1 MADESQEYDPP
12 TLDVPAPGGNSG
24 QVGSASDSA
33 ASLRNQPLPL
43 QDWDRYQIVE
53 FLGAGAMGTVYK
65 ARDPRL
71 NRFVALKFIRDSTVG
86 GELSQRFYREARS
99 QAGIEHEYVCKIYE
113 VGEVEGRP
121 YIAMQYIDGETL
133 NLARNKMTLPQ
144 KVKAI
149 REAAEALHA
158 AHRYGMIHRDVKPGN
173 IMVEPTPEGGF
184 RPYVLDFGLADLVQ
198 TTGGLLA
205 PGLEGT
211 PAHMSPE
218 QARGE
223 MQLLDRRTDV
233 YTLGATLYDLLG
245 GQPPF
250 GKGPNDE
257 ILLSLLVAEP
267 KPLRD
272 LKHGIPAD
280 LESVVMKCLEK
291 DPADRYESAKALA
304 DDLMRYL
311 DGEAVMARRS
321 SLVYRLQKKAQ
332 KNKIL
337 VATMV
342 VAALAI
348 VVLSTIFIRARVQ
361 AAEQARLAQQ
371 SGQKIKEIEIF
382 MRYAYALPLHDT
394 SIEKAVI
401 RARMASIS
409 EDMARLDGEAAAMAF
424 YALGRGHLALQEY
437 EKALEYLK
445 RAHAGGLRTPAVEY
459 ALGRTLGEIYNKQF
473 KEVLRRSGKRMLQA
487 KAKIDKEYLEPAL
500 YHLRLS
506 GGEHGESRP
515 LAEGLLAYYSQQ
527 YEEALKKGQEALT
540 AEPWLYEAKK
550 LQADVY
556 YAYGRRKQN
565 SGQYQEA
572 RGDYRRAAELYHGAA
587 EMARSDSSIHSA
599 EADTWVQIMELD
611 KTQGLSPKEAYER
624 ALEACDRAIVSFSEN
639 DSAVRKK
646 VWAMTR
652 WAEYLSTHGLDPRA
666 MSLQAI
672 ETAQR
677 AYAMNPNNAFPH
689 DQIGLAYQLIA
700 NYENDHGLDSTESEK
715 KAIEAFSKSI
725 EINRNFAWALND
737 YGVLFATKAE
747 WLEARGQDYRNEME
761 QAIEKL
767 NAAIEAD
774 PDYHVAYSNLAHS
787 QQLMATYEID
797 HGRSPDEW
805 IDKAIETSTRSLQ
818 VNPNYYQTYRNLAS
832 VYALR
837 AKYELSFGRTAPAA
851 AALTKAHDALNQ
863 AIKANPEDAETH
875 RVLAAVY
882 ALEAETQSAQKQDP
896 QELLNSGLQAIQKS
910 ILISPNDSD
919 SLLLHVQLLLAV
931 AEELSRGGT
940 SPLLLLQQANGVA
953 VRARDVNAKNALVH
967 LAFAQS
973 ARIGAEWQ
981 ISRRKSPEKE
991 LADGQAAIDQAL
1003 RLNPNLAMALATRG
1017 SLYLL
1022 AARTAPTGLPR
1033 KLLAAQAAIAIKQAL
1048 AKSPLLARKYDALL
1062 GEAVQLSES
1071 LSPAERLQLSGQQ
1084 SFLRGA
1090 MPGKA
1095 GPVPPASGDAAA
1107 KQPAAGD
1114 KAPEAKPAEAGATAA
1129 PSAAPPSGAASS
1141 SGAAQPSGPASPAAP
1156 PSAEAAKPAESAD
1169 ATSFPA
1175 VR

>member
-12 TLDVPAPGGNSG
+12 TLDIPAPGGNSG

-43 QDWDRYQIVE
+43 QDWERYQIVE

-71 NRFVALKFIRDSTVG
+71 NRFVALKFIRDNTVG
-86 GELSQRFYREARS
+86 GELAQRFYREARS

-211 PAHMSPE
+211 PAYMSPE

-233 YTLGATLYDLLG
+233 YSLGATLYDLLA

-272 LKHGIPAD
+272 LKHGVPAD
-280 LESVVMKCLEK
+280 LDAVVMKCLEK

-337 VATMV
+337 VATLV

-348 VVLSTIFIRARVQ
+348 IVLSTIFIRARVQ

-394 SIEKAVI
+394 SVEKAVI

-409 EDMARLDGEAAAMAF
+409 QDMARLDGEAAAMAH

-445 RAHAGGLRTPAVEY
+445 LAHAGGLRTPAVEY

-487 KAKIDKEYLEPAL
+487 KAKIDKDLLEPAL
-500 YHLRLS
+500 HHLRQS

-527 YEEALKKGQEALT
+527 YEEALKKGQDALT

-572 RGDYRRAAELYHGAA
+572 RSDYRRAAELYHGAA

-652 WAEYLSTHGLDPRA
+652 WAEYLSTHGQDPRSMA
-666 MSLQAI
+666 QQAI

-747 WLEARGQDYRNEME
+747 WLGARGQDYRNEME

-787 QQLMATYEID
+787 QQLMATYEIE

-832 VYALR
+832 VFALR

-851 AALTKAHDALNQ
+851 AALAKAHEALNQ

-882 ALEAETQSAQKQDP
+882 ELEAETQSAQKQDP
-896 QELLNSGLQAIQKS
+896 QELLSRGLQAIQKS

-919 SLLLHVQLLLAV
+919 SLLLHVQLLLLQAD
-931 AEELSRGGT
+931 ELARAGT

-953 VRARDVNAKNALVH
+953 VRARDVNSKNALVY
-967 LAFAQS
+967 LSFAQI
-973 ARIGAEWQ
+973 ARTGAEWQ
-981 ISRRKSPEKE
+981 VSRRKSPEKD

-1003 RLNPNLAMALATRG
+1003 QLNPNLAQALATRG
-1017 SLYLL
+1017 SMYLL
-1022 AARTAPTGLPR
+1022 AARTAPAGLPR
-1033 KLLAAQAAIAIKQAL
+1033 KLLSAQAAIAIKQAL

-1071 LSPAERLQLSGQQ
+1071 LSAAERLQLGGQGQ
-1084 SFLRGA
+1084 FLRGGGGS
-1090 MPGKA
+1090 GKA
-1095 GPVPPASGDAAA
+1095 AAGAPIPAQGSAAA
-1107 KQPAAGD
+1107 AAPAEKGATG
-1114 KAPEAKPAEAGATAA
+1114 KPAEAPA
-1129 PSAAPPSGAASS
+1129 
-1141 SGAAQPSGPASPAAP
+1141 ASPAAASP
-1156 PSAEAAKPAESAD
+1156 PAASPAPAAPSPASAPAAAPSAEAAKPAESAE

>member
-12 TLDVPAPGGNSG
+12 TLDVPPPGGNSG

-43 QDWDRYQIVE
+43 QDWERYQIVE

-71 NRFVALKFIRDSTVG
+71 NRFVALKFIRDNTAGS
-86 GELSQRFYREARS
+86 ELAQRFYREARS

-113 VGEVEGRP
+113 VGEIDGRP

-133 NLARNKMTLPQ
+133 NLARHKMSLPQ
-144 KVKAI
+144 KVKVL

-173 IMVEPTPEGGF
+173 IMVEQTPEGGF

-211 PAHMSPE
+211 PAYMSPE

-233 YTLGATLYDLLG
+233 YSLGATLYDLLS

-272 LKHGIPAD
+272 LKHGVPAD
-280 LESVVMKCLEK
+280 LDAVVMKCLEK

-332 KNKIL
+332 KNKLL
-337 VATMV
+337 VATLI
-342 VAALAI
+342 VAAIAI

-394 SIEKAVI
+394 SVEKAVI

-409 EDMARLDGEAAAMAF
+409 QDMARLDGEAAAMAF

-437 EKALEYLK
+437 EKALEYL
-445 RAHAGGLRTPAVEY
+445 RLAHKGGLRTPAVEY
-459 ALGRTLGEIYNKQF
+459 ALGRTLGELYNKQF
-473 KEVLRRSGKRMLQA
+473 KEVQRRSGKRFQES
-487 KAKIDKEYLEPAL
+487 KAKIDHDLLEPAL
-500 YHLRLS
+500 HHLRQS

-527 YEEALKKGQEALT
+527 FEEALKKGQDALT

-556 YAYGRRKQN
+556 YAYGRRNQN
-565 SGQYQEA
+565 SGQYQKA
-572 RGDYRRAAELYHGAA
+572 RSDYRSAAELYHGAA

-652 WAEYLSTHGLDPRA
+652 WAEHLSTHGQDPRSIA
-666 MSLQAI
+666 QQAV
-672 ETAQR
+672 ETALR

-700 NYENDHGLDSTESEK
+700 NYENDHGLDTTESEK

-737 YGVLFATKAE
+737 YGVLLSTKAE
-747 WLEARGQDYRNEME
+747 WLGARGQDYYSELE
-761 QAIEKL
+761 QAIGKL

-774 PDYHVAYSNLAHS
+774 QDYAVAYSNLAHAH
-787 QQLMATYEID
+787 QQMATWEIE
-797 HGRSPDEW
+797 HGKSPDLW
-805 IDKAIETSTRSLQ
+805 IGKAIDTSTRSLQ

-837 AKYELSFGRTAPAA
+837 AKYELSYGRPAPASE
-851 AALTKAHDALNQ
+851 ALSKAHEALNQ
-863 AIKANPEDAETH
+863 AIKANPDDAETH
-875 RVLAAVY
+875 RVLASVY
-882 ALEAETQSAQKQDP
+882 ALDADAQLSLNRDP
-896 QELLNSGLQAIQKS
+896 QEALSRGLQAIQKS

-919 SLLLHVQLLLAV
+919 SLLLHVQLLLAM
-931 AEELSRGGT
+931 ADELAKGGT
-940 SPLLLLQQANGVA
+940 NPLPLLQQANGVA
-953 VRARDVNAKNALVH
+953 ARARDVNAKNALVY
-967 LAFAQS
+967 LSLGQI
-973 ARIGAEWQ
+973 ARAAAEWQ
-981 ISRRKSPEKE
+981 VSKRKSPEKDI
-991 LADGQAAIDQAL
+991 ADGRAALDQAL
-1003 RLNPNLAMALATRG
+1003 SLNPTLALAMATRG
-1017 SLYLL
+1017 SLFLL
-1022 AARTAPTGLPR
+1022 ASHAAPAGLQR
-1033 KLLAAQAAIAIKQAL
+1033 KLLAAQAAMAIKQAVSQ
-1048 AKSPLLARKYDALL
+1048 SPLLARKYDALL
-1062 GEAVQLSES
+1062 GEAVQISES
-1071 LSPAERLQLSGQQ
+1071 
-1084 SFLRGA
+1084 
-1090 MPGKA
+1090 
-1095 GPVPPASGDAAA
+1095 
-1107 KQPAAGD
+1107 
-1114 KAPEAKPAEAGATAA
+1114 
-1129 PSAAPPSGAASS
+1129 
-1141 SGAAQPSGPASPAAP
+1141 
-1156 PSAEAAKPAESAD
+1156 
-1169 ATSFPA
+1169 
-1175 VR
+1175 

>member
-12 TLDVPAPGGNSG
+12 TLDVPPPGGNSG

-43 QDWDRYQIVE
+43 PDWDRYQIVE

-71 NRFVALKFIRDSTVG
+71 NRFVALKFIRDNTSG
-86 GELSQRFYREARS
+86 SELAQRFYREARS

-113 VGEVEGRP
+113 VGEVDGRP

-133 NLARNKMTLPQ
+133 NLARQKMTLPQ
-144 KVKAI
+144 KVKVL

-173 IMVEPTPEGGF
+173 IMVEQTPEGGF

-211 PAHMSPE
+211 PAYMSPE

-233 YTLGATLYDLLG
+233 YSLGATLYDLLA

-272 LKHGIPAD
+272 LKHGVPAD
-280 LESVVMKCLEK
+280 LDAVVMKCLEK

-337 VATMV
+337 VATLI
-342 VAALAI
+342 VAAIAI
-348 VVLSTIFIRARVQ
+348 IVLSAIFIRARVQ

-409 EDMARLDGEAAAMAF
+409 QDMAKLDGEAAAMAY

-437 EKALEYLK
+437 EKALEYL
-445 RAHAGGLRTPAVEY
+445 RLAHKGGLRTPAVEY
-459 ALGRTLGEIYNKQF
+459 ALGRTLGEIYNKQL
-473 KEVLRRSGKRMLQA
+473 KEVLRRSGKKREEA
-487 KAKIDKEYLEPAL
+487 RAKIDKELLEPAL
-500 YHLRLS
+500 YHLRQS

-527 YEEALKKGQEALT
+527 YEEALKKGQDALT

-556 YAYGRRKQN
+556 YQYGRRNQN
-565 SGQYQEA
+565 SGQYQKA
-572 RGDYRRAAELYHGAA
+572 RSDYRSAAELYHGAA

-599 EADTWVQIMELD
+599 ESDTWVQIMELD

-624 ALEACDRAIVSFSEN
+624 ALEACDRAIVSYSEN

-652 WAEYLSTHGLDPRA
+652 WAEYLSTHGQDPRGMA
-666 MSLQAI
+666 QQAV
-672 ETAQR
+672 ETALR
-677 AYAMNPNNAFPH
+677 AYTMNPNNAFPH

-700 NYENDHGLDSTESEK
+700 NYENDHGLDTSESEK

-737 YGVLFATKAE
+737 YGVLLSTKAE
-747 WLEARGQDYRNEME
+747 WLSARGQDYHNELE

-774 PDYHVAYSNLAHS
+774 QDYAVAYSNLAHAH
-787 QQLMATYEID
+787 QQMATWEIE
-797 HGRSPDEW
+797 HGKSPDAW
-805 IDKAIETSTRSLQ
+805 ISKAIDTSTQSLGY
-818 VNPNYYQTYRNLAS
+818 NPNYYQTYRNLAS

-837 AKYELSFGRTAPAA
+837 AKYELSYGRGAPAA
-851 AALTKAHDALNQ
+851 VALGKAHEALNQ
-863 AIKANPEDAETH
+863 AIKANPDDAETH
-875 RVLAAVY
+875 RVLAGVY
-882 ALEAETQSAQKQDP
+882 ALEAEGQQLQNKDP
-896 QELLNSGLQAIQKS
+896 QEALNRGLQAIQKS

-919 SLLLHVQLLLAV
+919 SLLLHVQLLLAM
-931 AEELSRGGT
+931 AEELAKAGVT
-940 SPLLLLQQANGVA
+940 PLPLLQQANGVA
-953 VRARDVNAKNALVH
+953 ARARDVNGKNALVY
-967 LAFAQS
+967 LSLGQI
-973 ARIGAEWQ
+973 ARAAAEWQ
-981 ISRRKSPEKE
+981 IEKRKSPEKE
-991 LADGQAAIDQAL
+991 LADGRAALEQAL
-1003 RLNPNLAMALATRG
+1003 TLNPTLALAMATRG

-1022 AARTAPTGLPR
+1022 AAHAAPAGLQR
-1033 KLLAAQAAIAIKQAL
+1033 KLLAAQAAMAIKQAVSQ
-1048 AKSPLLARKYDALL
+1048 SPLLARKYDALL

-1071 LSPAERLQLSGQQ
+1071 LSAAERLQLSP
-1084 SFLRGA
+1084 LDKPALPAPAGA
-1090 MPGKA
+1090 ATKPSPAGSPAGNKPEAAPAPDPKA
-1095 GPVPPASGDAAA
+1095 GSKAERKAKRQDTPDKAADKPASAEPAASPSPPTAEASKPPA
-1107 KQPAAGD
+1107 
-1114 KAPEAKPAEAGATAA
+1114 EPAEPTN
-1129 PSAAPPSGAASS
+1129 
-1141 SGAAQPSGPASPAAP
+1141 
-1156 PSAEAAKPAESAD
+1156 
-1169 ATSFPA
+1169 FPA